1 MTATT
6 TAYHPSSTRPDEASL
21 RMLDAIGFI
30 VAVIITLGPLAATAL
45 MHP

>member
-6 TAYHPSSTRPDEASL
+6 TAYHPSSARPDKASL

-30 VAVIITLGPLAATAL
+30 LGVVITLGPLAATAL
-45 MHP
+45 LHP